1 MTREFTCIICPN
13 GCEISA
19 DYEIQADQSVVIRS
33 LEGATCKR
41 GAEYVKQ
48 ELTDPKRNIATSVL
62 VEGGELPLASVR
74 LTAPIPKARISMQ
87 WMRSKMPPESACES
101 RYRCDQGNSR
111 SGCRRD
117 RDQECGQGIN
127 SGRYITCSVMQE

>member
-19 DYEIQADQSVVIRS
+19 DYEIQADQSVVIHS

-74 LTAPIPKARISMQ
+74 LTAPITASRWKRKACRKW
-87 WMRSKMPPESACES
+87 WMPCW
-101 RYRCDQGNSR
+101 RCRPTPS
-111 SGCRRD
+111 
-117 RDQECGQGIN
+117 
-127 SGRYITCSVMQE
+127 

>member
-19 DYEIQADQSVVIRS
+19 DYEIQADQSVVIHS

-74 LTAPIPKARISMQ
+74 LTAPIPKARIFDAMDEIK
-87 WMRSKMPPESACES
+87 KMPPESACES

-117 RDQECGQGIN
+117 RDQECG
-127 SGRYITCSVMQE
+127 

>member
-1 MTREFTCIICPN
+1 MHHLSN

-19 DYEIQADQSVVIRS
+19 DYEIQADQSVVIHS

-74 LTAPIPKARISMQ
+74 LTAPIPKARIFDAMDEI
-87 WMRSKMPPESACES
+87 KK
-101 RYRCDQGNSR
+101 
-111 SGCRRD
+111 CRLKAPVKA
-117 RDQECGQGIN
+117 GTVVIKGIVGLDADVIVTKN
-127 SGRYITCSVMQE
+127 VAKA

>member
-19 DYEIQADQSVVIRS
+19 DYEIQADQSVVIHS

-48 ELTDPKRNIATSVL
+48 ELTDPKRNIAL
-62 VEGGELPLASVR
+62 HHHR
-74 LTAPIPKARISMQ
+74 YWQR
-87 WMRSKMPPESACES
+87 CE
-101 RYRCDQGNSR
+101 
-111 SGCRRD
+111 
-117 RDQECGQGIN
+117 
-127 SGRYITCSVMQE
+127 TLFH

>member
-19 DYEIQADQSVVIRS
+19 DYEIQADQSVVIHS

-74 LTAPIPKARISMQ
+74 LTCPDPQGSVFSMQ
-87 WMRSKMPPESACES
+87 GGHQKMPPGK
-101 RYRCDQGNSR
+101 RL
-111 SGCRRD
+111 
-117 RDQECGQGIN
+117 
-127 SGRYITCSVMQE
+127 

>member
-19 DYEIQADQSVVIRS
+19 DYEIQADQSVVIHS

-48 ELTDPKRNIATSVL
+48 ELTDPKRILTALMRPEGAQHPVSVKTDRPVPKAKLMECAAQLYKVHPKLPIEAGDILIEDLCGTGARVIATR
-62 VEGGELPLASVR
+62 A
-74 LTAPIPKARISMQ
+74 AQ
-87 WMRSKMPPESACES
+87 
-101 RYRCDQGNSR
+101 
-111 SGCRRD
+111 
-117 RDQECGQGIN
+117 
-127 SGRYITCSVMQE
+127 

>member
-19 DYEIQADQSVVIRS
+19 DYEIQADQSVVIHS

-48 ELTDPKRNIATSVL
+48 LSLIH
-62 VEGGELPLASVR
+62 
-74 LTAPIPKARISMQ
+74 I
-87 WMRSKMPPESACES
+87 
-101 RYRCDQGNSR
+101 
-111 SGCRRD
+111 
-117 RDQECGQGIN
+117 
-127 SGRYITCSVMQE
+127 

>member
-19 DYEIQADQSVVIRS
+19 DYEIQADQSVVIHS
-33 LEGATCKR
+33 LE

-74 LTAPIPKARISMQ
+74 LTAPIPKARIFDAMDEI
-87 WMRSKMPPESACES
+87 KK
-101 RYRCDQGNSR
+101 
-111 SGCRRD
+111 CRLKAPVKA
-117 RDQECGQGIN
+117 GTVVIKGIVGLDADVIVTKN
-127 SGRYITCSVMQE
+127 VAKA

>member
-19 DYEIQADQSVVIRS
+19 DYEIQADQSVVIHS

-48 ELTDPKRNIATSVL
+48 ELTDPKRNFATSVL
-62 VEGGELPLASVR
+62 VEGGELPLAQC
-74 LTAPIPKARISMQ
+74 TPYCPDPQGA
-87 WMRSKMPPESACES
+87 
-101 RYRCDQGNSR
+101 YFRCNG
-111 SGCRRD
+111 
-117 RDQECGQGIN
+117 
-127 SGRYITCSVMQE
+127 

>member
-74 LTAPIPKARISMQ
+74 LTAP
-87 WMRSKMPPESACES
+87 PESACES

>member
-19 DYEIQADQSVVIRS
+19 DYEIQADQSVVIHS

-48 ELTDPKRNIATSVL
+48 E
-62 VEGGELPLASVR
+62 
-74 LTAPIPKARISMQ
+74 Q
-87 WMRSKMPPESACES
+87 KMPVNSAGKGRNC
-101 RYRCDQGNSR
+101 CDQRDIR
-111 SGCRRD
+111 SGCRCD
-117 RDQECGQGIN
+117 RDEKC
-127 SGRYITCSVMQE
+127 RKSVSLTALYFREGVVDKTAPSCIFILSII

>member
-19 DYEIQADQSVVIRS
+19 DYEIQADQSVVIHS

-62 VEGGELPLASVR
+62 VKEENCLLPVYALLPRSPRRVF
-74 LTAPIPKARISMQ
+74 SMQ
-87 WMRSKMPPESACES
+87 WMRSKNAA
-101 RYRCDQGNSR
+101 
-111 SGCRRD
+111 
-117 RDQECGQGIN
+117 
-127 SGRYITCSVMQE
+127 

>member
-19 DYEIQADQSVVIRS
+19 DYEIQADQSVVIHS

-48 ELTDPKRNIATSVL
+48 ELTDPEIYCRWSHDSESI
-62 VEGGELPLASVR
+62 GR
-74 LTAPIPKARISMQ
+74 
-87 WMRSKMPPESACES
+87 RS
-101 RYRCDQGNSR
+101 
-111 SGCRRD
+111 
-117 RDQECGQGIN
+117 
-127 SGRYITCSVMQE
+127 

>member
-19 DYEIQADQSVVIRS
+19 DYEIQADQSVVIHS

-74 LTAPIPKARISMQ
+74 LTAPIPKARIFDAMAETAPV
-87 WMRSKMPPESACES
+87 KAETVVIK
-101 RYRCDQGNSR
+101 
-111 SGCRRD
+111 
-117 RDQECGQGIN
+117 GILGLDADVVVTKN
-127 SGRYITCSVMQE
+127 VAEA

>member
-19 DYEIQADQSVVIRS
+19 DYEIQADQSVVIHS

-41 GAEYVKQ
+41 GAEYVIQ

-74 LTAPIPKARISMQ
+74 LTAPIPKARIFDAMDEI
-87 WMRSKMPPESACES
+87 KK
-101 RYRCDQGNSR
+101 
-111 SGCRRD
+111 CRLKAPVKA
-117 RDQECGQGIN
+117 GTVVIKGIVGLDADVIVTKN
-127 SGRYITCSVMQE
+127 VAKA

>member
-19 DYEIQADQSVVIRS
+19 DYEIQADQSVVIHS

-48 ELTDPKRNIATSVL
+48 ELTSVL

-74 LTAPIPKARISMQ
+74 LTAPIPKARIFDAMDEI
-87 WMRSKMPPESACES
+87 KK
-101 RYRCDQGNSR
+101 
-111 SGCRRD
+111 CRLKAPVKA
-117 RDQECGQGIN
+117 GTVVIKGIVGLDADVIVTKN
-127 SGRYITCSVMQE
+127 VAKA

>member
-19 DYEIQADQSVVIRS
+19 DYEIQADQSVVIHS

-74 LTAPIPKARISMQ
+74 PTAPIPKARIFDEI
-87 WMRSKMPPESACES
+87 KK
-101 RYRCDQGNSR
+101 
-111 SGCRRD
+111 CRLKVPVKA
-117 RDQECGQGIN
+117 GTVVIKGIVGLDADVIVTKN
-127 SGRYITCSVMQE
+127 VAKA